1 MLLRRVAFASRA
13 AEGETRVKG
22 TSWLMTAALAIA
34 LALAGCGDASDQLNS
49 EDAGKRLEAIHHLA
63 GQGDAASVARL
74 GQATEHEDP
83 WTAREAVWALARA
96 PHPSASEA
104 IHRVLKTDKRA
115 EVRQMAVLALGRR
128 CENNSRQVLREV
140 ARTDPD
146 GAVRAE
152 AAAAVGMVGTL
163 DDVALLA
170 DVAAT
175 DADPTVQSRAV
186 AAAGALLGITFHYD
200 TKAPEAER
208 RKMLETIRS
217 IAPTMAQRLREA
229 MAQEGTP

>member
-1 MLLRRVAFASRA
+1 MFSDFFLTAGAKGFPDAARA
-13 AEGETRVKG
+13 E
-22 TSWLMTAALAIA
+22 AAPAAQKAPADPCRKI
-34 LALAGCGDASDQLNS
+34 
-49 EDAGKRLEAIHHLA
+49 A
-63 GQGDAASVARL
+63 GQGGTASVASL
-74 GQATEHEDP
+74 EKATEHEDP
-83 WTAREAVWALARA
+83 WTAREAAWALARV

-104 IHRVLKTDKRA
+104 LHRVLKTDKRA
-115 EVRQMAVLALGRR
+115 EVRQIAALALGRR

-146 GAVRAE
+146 GEVRAE
-152 AAAAVGMVGTL
+152 AVAAVGMVGTL
-163 DDVALLA
+163 EDVALLA
-170 DVAAT
+170 EVAAT
-175 DADPTVQSRAV
+175 DADPIVQSRAV

-200 TKAPEAER
+200 TKASEAER